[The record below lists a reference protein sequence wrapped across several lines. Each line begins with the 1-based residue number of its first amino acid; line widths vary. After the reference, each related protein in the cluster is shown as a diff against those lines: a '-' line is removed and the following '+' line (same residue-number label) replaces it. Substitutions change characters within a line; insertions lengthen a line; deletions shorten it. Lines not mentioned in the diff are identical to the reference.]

1 MCGVCYMPEHGVVS
15 YEPSTRGAN
24 QAFLHT
30 SFDSRVQIWPFCPVG
45 FHGCCPELRQEPA
58 QLRVLRNSPR
68 AMPLFGL
75 PIIVMIALYTSRKQ
89 GKLQRAC
96 AYGGH
101 EIHVCRSGL
110 FAPVGLH
117 GCCPELRQESAQ
129 LRVLRKRN
137 SSGKAS
143 SDAGPEL
150 AGRESCVAME
160 SPQALMCPLEKGINK
175 SSSDDRPGPGI
186 CDSKYVEDAKAARSV
201 RVWDRVPM
209 KNTRL
214 GGLR

>member
-1 MCGVCYMPEHGVVS
+1 MYNLV
-15 YEPSTRGAN
+15 
-24 QAFLHT
+24 FLHT
-30 SFDSRVQIWPFCPVG
+30 SFDSRVQIRPFRPRHPFISLSRVQIVGFCPRRLIHVCKITPFAPVD

-58 QLRVLRNSPR
+58 QP
-68 AMPLFGL
+68 
-75 PIIVMIALYTSRKQ
+75 
-89 GKLQRAC
+89 
-96 AYGGH
+96 
-101 EIHVCRSGL
+101 
-110 FAPVGLH
+110 
-117 GCCPELRQESAQ
+117 
-129 LRVLRKRN
+129 RVLRKWN